1 MVALVLALFGPCD
14 NYTSLLAFAFTKRM
28 LRAKVSEIALL
39 YTYSICQVLAATSM
53 WAAMPWQRR
62 RQVAWQNSRKSK
74 HPLERRKGHRRLRGK
89 IKDSWASTNMTAT

>member
-53 WAAMPWQRR
+53 CHGREGDKWHGRTAGKASIRWREEKGT
-62 RQVAWQNSRKSK
+62 VAYAERSK
-74 HPLERRKGHRRLRGK
+74 IPGHQL
-89 IKDSWASTNMTAT
+89 T